1 MYVIENSGIANLN
14 VGNRVEMVFLGVRFT
29 VDFVYED
36 GAGLIVLS
44 KEDSV
49 EPGVFHVITEI
60 DISLNKKEAAAY
72 ESHVSIH
79 RQSLVGNIDTLIVR
93 KVMSDILAFYQ
104 TNLGNYAPCSFQFD
118 DKYYKKSWVDY
129 VKYLIHEI
137 MEGRDVRAVVPEELK
152 EAIDKDSPDDTIC
165 PVCGAKL
172 VERKGKY
179 GEFIGCSNYPK
190 CKYTRLM

>member
-1 MYVIENSGIANLN
+1 MYVIENSEIANLN
-14 VGNRVEMVFLGVRFT
+14 VENRVYINFLGERFT
-29 VDFVYED
+29 VSFECED
-36 GAGLIVLS
+36 GVGRIELS
-44 KEDSV
+44 KEDTV
-49 EPGVFHVITEI
+49 EPEVLHVITEI
-60 DISLNKKEAAAY
+60 DISLTKEEAAAY
-72 ESHVSIH
+72 DSYVSIH
-79 RQSLVGNIDTLIVR
+79 RQSLIGNIDTLIVR

-104 TNLGNYAPCSFQFD
+104 SNLGNYAPCSFQFD
-118 DKYYKKSWVDY
+118 DKYYKKSWEDY

-137 MEGRDVRAVVPEELK
+137 MEGRDVRAVVPGELK

-190 CKYTRLM
+190 CKYTRLI